1 MSDDTS
7 NTGEK
12 LANNGRFV
20 KGDKRINRNGR
31 PKSFD
36 KLRKLAQQI
45 SHEPIAD
52 DASMT
57 AIEAILRQM
66 AHDNPARFVE
76 IAFGKVPDQSE
87 NYNINLDDLSD
98 EQLEKLANGG
108 SIRSILATPG
118 RRKVETQAAPTSTD
132 ANTVA
137 E

>member
-1 MSDDTS
+1 M
-7 NTGEK
+7 
-12 LANNGRFV
+12 ANEQNLKPFV

-52 DASMT
+52 GASMT

-76 IAFGKVPDQSE
+76 IAFGKVP
-87 NYNINLDDLSD
+87 
-98 EQLEKLANGG
+98 EQEEHSG
-108 SIRSILATPG
+108 
-118 RRKVETQAAPTSTD
+118 KVEVIVTYRNQSADITSGAAGD
-132 ANTVA
+132 Q